1 MQVIHFEDKGQDF
14 LEWDVDQNGMVVG
27 SRPYQADVWRGC
39 EVSGL
44 AIGVCPMVKGPDGGP
59 ARMLRYVVTAMELI
73 NPFNQPGRTYG
84 AVDVTSRL
92 HALERFTLAQ
102 CQAALEVPGVQQAVV
117 TKLRSRIR
125 QLEKLAAAAGEA

>member
-1 MQVIHFEDKGQDF
+1 MTT
-14 LEWDVDQNGMVVG
+14 
-27 SRPYQADVWRGC
+27 S
-39 EVSGL
+39 
-44 AIGVCPMVKGPDGGP
+44 
-59 ARMLRYVVTAMELI
+59 T

-92 HALERFTLAQ
+92 HTLERFTLAQ